1 MLLRFD
7 SDRTYKAADYLRLSK
22 EDGDFSLSSS
32 KTESNSIA
40 GQRLL
45 IQDYLK
51 GHPEIELVREYCD
64 DGYSG
69 ANFDRPSFQQMIDAV
84 RAGEIDC
91 IIVKDLSRFGREY
104 IDTGMYIQKLFPLL
118 GVRFIAINDH
128 FDSANPA
135 AADNEIVVPFKN
147 LMNDSYCRDISVK
160 VRTNLDAKR
169 KDGQFVGSRVIYGYV
184 RSPQDK
190 NQLVIDPEAAHVVQE
205 IFRWKIEGMSP
216 DAIANRLNSS
226 GVLSPIEYKRANGSR
241 QRTCFQTKAR
251 ALWSPVAIYRILQN
265 EMYLGILVQGKTTT
279 PNHKIKKRFVKDS
292 SEWSRSKD
300 AHEAIISVNDFEM
313 VQRIMKADTRRPSG
327 EENVLPLSG
336 MMVCADC
343 GSPMVRKTIK
353 SKNTTYA
360 YFVCSGNK
368 ADSRFCRPHRIK
380 EDAVYETVLAVLQAH
395 IGVAMDM
402 KQALEQIEEL
412 SWEKREI
419 KRIEEK
425 RTAQQVIVEKNQRLK
440 LDAYE
445 DFRTELLSREE
456 YKTFKDEFDRNIASA
471 KEAIMQLDREQ
482 ESIMQGVSSQQGWL
496 AGFREFENIHE
507 LTRRVAVKLI
517 DKIVVRDNAEID
529 VQLLFESQFH
539 SITSYIQD
547 SKAEKEAV

>member
-51 GHPEIELVREYCD
+51 GHPEIKLVQEYCD

-69 ANFDRPSFQQMIDAV
+69 ANFDRPDFQRMIEAV
-84 RAGEIDC
+84 RSGEIDC

-128 FDSANPA
+128 YDSANPA

-190 NQLVIDPEAAHVVQE
+190 NQLLVDSEAAHVVQE

-216 DAIANRLNSS
+216 NAIAQRLNDS

-241 QRTCFQTKAR
+241 QRTCFQTNVR

-265 EMYLGILVQGKTTT
+265 EMYLGTLVQGKTTT

-300 AHEAIISVNDFEM
+300 AHEAIISANDFDL
-313 VQRIMKADTRRPSG
+313 VQKIMKADTRRPSG
-327 EENVLPLSG
+327 EEKVLPLSG
-336 MMVCADC
+336 MMICADC
-343 GSPMVRKTIK
+343 GSAMVRKTTK
-353 SKNTTYA
+353 SKNKTYA

-368 ADSRFCRPHRIK
+368 ADSSFCRPHRIK
-380 EDAVYETVLAVLQAH
+380 EASVYETVLAVLQAH
-395 IGVAMDM
+395 IGAALNM
-402 KQALEQIEEL
+402 KQALKQIEEL

-419 KRIEEK
+419 KRIDE
-425 RTAQQVIVEKNQRLK
+425 RRAAQQAIVEKNQRLK

-445 DFRTELLSREE
+445 DFRTTLLSREE
-456 YKTFKDEFDRNIASA
+456 YKTLKSEFDRNITSA
-471 KEAIMQLDREQ
+471 KEAVAQLDREQ
-482 ESIMQGVSSQQGWL
+482 ESIMQGVSSEQGWL
-496 AGFREFENIHE
+496 AMFKEFENIQE
-507 LTRRVAVKLI
+507 LTRRVAVNLI
-517 DKIVVRDNAEID
+517 DQIIIREDAEID
-529 VQLLFESQFH
+529 VRLLFGNQFD
-539 SITSYIQD
+539 SIASYIQN
-547 SKAEKEAV
+547 STAAKEAV